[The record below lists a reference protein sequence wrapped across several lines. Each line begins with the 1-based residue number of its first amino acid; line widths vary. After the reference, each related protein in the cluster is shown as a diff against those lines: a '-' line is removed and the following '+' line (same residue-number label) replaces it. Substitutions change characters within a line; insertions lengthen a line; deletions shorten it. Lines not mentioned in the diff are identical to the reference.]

1 MDRMRR
7 KDFSYGSTGVYCI
20 ATTTRNDKGNAGDV
34 GLFKEMTPMAYV
46 PSATSLRD
54 IPLTHAPAQ
63 KSRGLFSRL
72 LAAMMVSRQREA
84 EREIARYIAG
94 SGGKFTD
101 ETEREIERRFLSQSH
116 W

>member
-1 MDRMRR
+1 MAYA
-7 KDFSYGSTGVYCI
+7 SS
-20 ATTTRNDKGNAGDV
+20 ATT
-34 GLFKEMTPMAYV
+34 
-46 PSATSLRD
+46 LRD
-54 IPLTHAPAQ
+54 IPLPQSGARKGKGFFA
-63 KSRGLFSRL
+63 RL
-72 LAAMMVSRQREA
+72 LSAMAVSRQRDA